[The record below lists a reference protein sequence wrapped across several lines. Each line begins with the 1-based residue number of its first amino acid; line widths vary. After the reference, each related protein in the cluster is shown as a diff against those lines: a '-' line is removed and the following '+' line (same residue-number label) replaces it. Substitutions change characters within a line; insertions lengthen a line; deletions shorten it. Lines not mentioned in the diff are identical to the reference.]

1 MEKMIQAF
9 DSEQASYIDPE
20 QAGQRDSNKSQPY
33 PAIVMYMDG
42 DI

>member
-1 MEKMIQAF
+1 MERMIQAF
-9 DSEQASYIDPE
+9 DSEQASFDPE